1 MSTVDIAALTAEIS
15 AESPC
20 GEDLE
25 YDPAFGEMER
35 ASQGKPEQELGD
47 TLVPAE
53 DPDWKELKAKSLAVL
68 SRSRDLR
75 AVSYLIRSL
84 IHTDGLVGFA
94 DGLTLLRALLEQR
107 WEHLHPRLDPE
118 DDNDPTMR
126 VNTITALVDP
136 GTTLRALR
144 TIPLVRSR
152 LGQYS
157 LRDIEIA
164 SGEAHAD
171 AGSQPVEMSV
181 IEAAFQDADLDE
193 LKATAESV
201 LRANETFAAIDAF
214 LLTTVGTMHAPDLTS
229 LPPILG
235 RVQALLGE
243 QLRRR
248 GVVDEALVGEVALQQ
263 VVSSTGEITSR
274 EDVIRALDRICE
286 YFDRHEPSSPVPLLA
301 KRAKRLVSK
310 SFLEILRDLAPGGV
324 HEAES
329 IRGKED

>member
-1 MSTVDIAALTAEIS
+1 
-15 AESPC
+15 
-20 GEDLE
+20 
-25 YDPAFGEMER
+25 
-35 ASQGKPEQELGD
+35 
-47 TLVPAE
+47 
-53 DPDWKELKAKSLAVL
+53 
-68 SRSRDLR
+68 
-75 AVSYLIRSL
+75 L
-84 IHTDGLVGFA
+84 IHTDGFVGFA
-94 DGLTLLRALLEQR
+94 EGLALLRALLEQR
-107 WEHLHPRLDPE
+107 WEHVHPRLDPE

-144 TIPLVRSR
+144 TIPLVASR
-152 LGQYS
+152 LGKFS

-164 SGEAHAD
+164 SGESHAD
-171 AGSQPVEMSV
+171 AGVQPVEMSV

-193 LKATAESV
+193 LKATAEAV
-201 LRANETFAAIDAF
+201 MRAGETFAAVDAL
-214 LLTTVGTMHAPDLTS
+214 LLTTVGTMHAPDLTA

-235 RVQALLGE
+235 RIQGLLGE

-248 GVVDEALVGEVALQQ
+248 GVVDAALVGEMAATE